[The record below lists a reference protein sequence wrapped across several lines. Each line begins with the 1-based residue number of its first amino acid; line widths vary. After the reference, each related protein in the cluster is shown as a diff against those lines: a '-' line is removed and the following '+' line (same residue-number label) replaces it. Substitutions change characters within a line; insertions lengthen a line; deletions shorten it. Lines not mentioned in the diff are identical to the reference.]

1 MYMREPGDE
10 SHRTEISSGEG
21 VVLVVCALAVL
32 ALGLFP
38 NQVPMFFLGD
48 LDVLDWAR
56 RSVGMFFG
64 G

>member
-1 MYMREPGDE
+1 VP
-10 SHRTEISSGEG
+10 T
-21 VVLVVCALAVL
+21 L
-32 ALGLFP
+32 LF
-38 NQVPMFFLGD
+38 GD